1 MANPMEQQLLNS
13 LKKENDELKER
24 IVRLEDEADYWKQE
38 FERFYNA
45 IYRSIKDFD
54 ELIDN
59 HEHIN

>member
-24 IVRLEDEADYWKQE
+24 IVNLEDEANYWKQE

-45 IYRSIKDFD
+45 IYRSIKHFD

-59 HEHIN
+59 HENIN

>member
-1 MANPMEQQLLNS
+1 MATPMEQQLLNS

-24 IVRLEDEADYWKQE
+24 IVHLEDEADYWKQE